1 MFKTILFPLDQ
12 SRESR
17 EAADVAI
24 KLAQEHQS
32 DRIILLSVMEEA
44 ETAHSPAMASHDAI
58 SELLKTA
65 QKLFEDQG
73 LKAETL
79 ERSGK
84 PAFVIC
90 DVADEIPADVIIM
103 GCRGTGLTEEGAADS
118 VTNRVI
124 NLSPCP
130 VLIVP

>member
-24 KLAQEHQS
+24 KLAHTHQS
-32 DRIILLSVMEEA
+32 DRIVLLSVMEEA
-44 ETAHSPAMASHDAI
+44 ETAHSQTMTSHDAI

-65 QKLFEDQG
+65 QKLFEEKG